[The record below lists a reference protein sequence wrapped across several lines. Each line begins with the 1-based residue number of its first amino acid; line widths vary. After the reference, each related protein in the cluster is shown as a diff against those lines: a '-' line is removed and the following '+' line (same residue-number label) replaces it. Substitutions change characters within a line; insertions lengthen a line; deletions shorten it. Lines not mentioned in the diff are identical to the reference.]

1 MKRVLIVDDI
11 PFIRA
16 VIKDILVD
24 GGYQVVDEAS
34 DGAQALAIYKAIKPD
49 IVLLDIHMPVLDG
62 IETLK
67 RIKKINRDS
76 IVIMCS
82 SLGDQENI
90 INAISLGAKD
100 FVVKPFRKERILSAI
115 KKATV

>member
-11 PFIRA
+11 SFIRA
-16 VIKDILVD
+16 VIKDILIE
-24 GGYQVVDEAS
+24 GGFSVVGEAS
-34 DGAQALAIYKAIKPD
+34 DGAQALAYYKAIKPD

-62 IETLK
+62 METLK
-67 RIKKINRDS
+67 RIKKINKDA
-76 IVIMCS
+76 IIIMCS

-90 INAISLGAKD
+90 IKAISLGAKD

-115 KKATV
+115 NKAIV